1 MLYNAHRNEM
11 PTAGF
16 LEGDVAELLF
26 NNLIFM
32 TLNVQYLFFKL
43 V

>member
-1 MLYNAHRNEM
+1 M
-11 PTAGF
+11 PTAVF

-26 NNLIFM
+26 DNLIFLM